1 MMIVMKKFAAIL
13 LSIYHVP
20 GRVLFVCTSILL
32 MRRLRLREVE

>member
-1 MMIVMKKFAAIL
+1 MMIVIKKFATIL